1 MFSILPSYGHSFVCC
16 RWITSS
22 TERHSPSTA
31 TTTLKL
37 WRSTPRRSA
46 RSLVQPRRRKK
57 KITVKIRPVSPTLT
71 LADAT
76 RAFMLEGPRKKSK
89 KKVAASDLARDGSA
103 FDAFAAFETPE
114 SGAEASPATS

>member
-1 MFSILPSYGHSFVCC
+1 VDYFLHGKAFSINHNHNAKAMEKHAKEV
-16 RWITSS
+16 
-22 TERHSPSTA
+22 
-31 TTTLKL
+31 
-37 WRSTPRRSA
+37 SA
-46 RSLVQPRRRKK
+46 ILGAAKKAKK

-89 KKVAASDLARDGSA
+89 KKVAASDLARDESA

-114 SGAEASPATS
+114 SGAEASPATLKS